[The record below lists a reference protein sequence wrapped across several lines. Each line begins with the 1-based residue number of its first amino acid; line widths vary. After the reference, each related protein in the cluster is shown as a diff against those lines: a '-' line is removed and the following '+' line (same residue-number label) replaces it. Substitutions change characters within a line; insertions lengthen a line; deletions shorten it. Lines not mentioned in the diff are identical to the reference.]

1 MKYPSFLLLLIY
13 SFACSGHSN
22 LYSVL
27 PSSNDKVT
35 LFNGTENIIY
45 YWAADRVTLAH
56 INYTLARRPD
66 SPDKIE
72 IGKAR
77 QLSFGEIAGY
87 QAGKEVVLF
96 FGGF

>member
-1 MKYPSFLLLLIY
+1 MSRITVTALTVSFSEYP
-13 SFACSGHSN
+13 
-22 LYSVL
+22 
-27 PSSNDKVT
+27 
-35 LFNGTENIIY
+35 
-45 YWAADRVTLAH
+45 
-56 INYTLARRPD
+56 NYTLARRPD